1 LLFKSIV
8 ELCVYGENIERFLN
22 ICAHHNINI
31 YDVTKTE
38 DKCYLKILASDFFH
52 LKGIVK
58 KSNIKLKIHQ
68 KQGLFFHLKRQS
80 KRKTFVISSCIC
92 LLLLWIAS
100 HFLWNIQITG
110 NHTISNDMLTDYL
123 RENGIYYG
131 MPLSQI
137 PIYELKTNLRNTYD
151 EVTWVSIYLDGTIL
165 RISLKE
171 NDSVKPKINKN
182 TSYTNLVADENGIV
196 ESVLV
201 RQGTSMVKAGD
212 SVSQNDILI
221 SGKIDI
227 MADDYTI
234 KESKYCEADGDI
246 YLIYHH
252 PIEESVSLEYL
263 VKEYTGNII
272 QRKELFYQNTP
283 LKFPHLK
290 IPYTKYDAITETL
303 DQPILKV
310 LSIPLTIKQITFREY
325 HITKRKYDHLEAEKL
340 LNEKLDK
347 IILSLEE
354 KGVQIIEKNVKI
366 STNSAY
372 MYLTGDL
379 TVRSLCSRLQTMEEN
394 E

>member
-1 LLFKSIV
+1 MFLDNIV
-8 ELCVYGENIERFLN
+8 ELHVLGEHIERFLN
-22 ICAHHNINI
+22 MCSYHNIKLFDI
-31 YDVTKTE
+31 SKTE
-38 DKCYLKILASDFFH
+38 DDCYVKIYAADFKH
-52 LKGIVK
+52 IKKIVRKTNVKLIISNKSGPYFLIK
-58 KSNIKLKIHQ
+58 KYT
-68 KQGLFFHLKRQS
+68 
-80 KRKTFVISSCIC
+80 KRKVFFITSFIT
-92 LLLLWIAS
+92 LFLLWIAS
-100 HFLWNIQITG
+100 HFLWSIQITG
-110 NHTISNDMLTDYL
+110 NYTISNDMLTDYL

-303 DQPILKV
+303 DQPILKA